1 MRKVYIMNDGGH
13 NYDDAKRF
21 GQLVFCTDKVI
32 KKSDTA
38 QMYRELCAALEDAN
52 NDDFI
57 LVSSLASL
65 CCVATAIMVE
75 RFGEVHFLLY
85 DNGQYVERDLI
96 LNN

>member
-38 QMYRELCAALEDAN
+38 QMFRELSVALEDAVA
-52 NDDFI
+52 DDYI

-65 CCVATAIMVE
+65 CCVATGIMAN
-75 RFGEVHFLLY
+75 RFGEVHLLLY

-96 LNN
+96 LDN